1 MKTKRF
7 LSLLLA
13 VMTILST
20 FCGLSF
26 SATAAS
32 VEVAEVAANTE
43 LAENGANYGLM
54 KNIQGSAIL
63 HCFDWKY
70 NDIKAELKSIAEAG
84 FTAVQTSPAQPANS
98 GCWWWLYQPKGF
110 YVGNNSLGS
119 KNDLQTLCQE
129 AEKYGIKVVVDV
141 VANHLAGDHSD
152 IQNELKDGQYW
163 HSHGGSIDY
172 SNRWQI
178 HQGEIG
184 MPDINSEHPFVQQKV
199 SDYVKELS
207 SIGVDGIRWD
217 AAKHIAVPSEQ
228 NCQFWPKVTSA
239 VSGMWHYG
247 EILDDPVANNGS
259 LSESLMKEYSNYIS
273 VTDSGYSGDVR
284 MSFRN
289 GQVSNS
295 VGNYASRGVA
305 KNKIVYW
312 AESHDTYSNNNPD
325 GRHDSSQHID
335 QNKIDRAYAV
345 VASQNGASAL
355 YFSRPN
361 QKDKDSIMAG
371 QKGSVNF
378 KKPEVAAVNQLKNAC
393 DGEKEYMT
401 TADNVAVV
409 CRESGAT
416 IVLGSGSDR
425 NVTVPNAGG
434 TTKPGT
440 YKDLVSGGTFTVTN
454 SQISGQVGQSGIAV
468 LLNAAPRVEGPSAYA
483 EPGSTNYTT
492 DTFKVTLKYEN
503 ATSGQ
508 YSVNGGAFQSFTN
521 GQTITIGKGTAA
533 GTKTTITVK
542 ASNGK
547 ETSDPQT
554 YEYKL
559 SVPAD
564 PGIYYDNSQTKWG
577 SVNCYIYKDGQGAT
591 QWPGVQMTKV
601 QGDIWVVQPPS
612 GFENCQVIFSDNG
625 NNQYPAEEGL
635 KYTGNAM
642 ICNGS
647 EWKEHTK
654 EYDGEDVVPTQPK
667 PTSAPTKPT
676 EIVATTVVQPTEA
689 PKPTEAPTTL
699 PEPTVVIPT
708 EVPTTQ
714 APVKTDP
721 TEDDD
726 IIIIPPTPTKPVK
739 PTQPKPVDPDLNAGE
754 KHLYGD
760 VDKNGKVSIKDAT
773 LMQKALAKMTTLSTI
788 QIIVSDVNADTK
800 VNVKDVT
807 AIQKLC
813 ANILKVFTAGLHYI
827 VPGTATKPVATEAPK
842 PVVTQAP
849 ATQAP
854 VTPDPTEAPV
864 PTQPKPTQPQPTQP
878 QPVVT
883 QAPTTQEPVIEPTE
897 APTTQAPVTEPPVT
911 EAPTQPQPDNYIYL
925 KSTWSSVNCHSWASA
940 GGSETTWPGTAME
953 SLGNGI
959 FRIEL
964 PQGHDSVVFNGDG
977 QQTDDIRIQGTGMIW
992 DGSWQPYS
1000 NNNNNNNNNSNVEV
1014 SADCVYFKDAAG
1026 WNTVNCHSWTEGGEG
1041 TTWPGTP
1048 MESLGNGLYK
1058 IKLPEGHTH
1067 VVFNAGGDHCQ
1078 TDDMAAQAGK
1088 AYNNS
1093 TGQWETI

>member
-1 MKTKRF
+1 MKTKRI
-7 LSLLLA
+7 LSLVLA
-13 VMTILST
+13 LCTILT
-20 FCGLSF
+20 TICGLSF
-26 SATAAS
+26 SASAAS
-32 VEVAEVAANTE
+32 FEIADVAANTE
-43 LAENGANYGLM
+43 LKDTSANYGLA
-54 KNIQGSAIL
+54 KNIQDGNIL

-70 NDIKAELKSIAEAG
+70 NDIKAELKNIAEAG
-84 FTAVQTSPAQPANS
+84 FTSVQTSPAQPA
-98 GCWWWLYQPKGF
+98 GGGEWYWLYQPFGF
-110 YVGNNSLGS
+110 YIGNNPLGTKDELKS
-119 KNDLQTLCQE
+119 LCQE
-129 AEKYGIKVVVDV
+129 ADKYGIKVVVDV
-141 VANHLAGDHSD
+141 VANHLNGEGTNVQDD
-152 IQNELKDGQYW
+152 LRDGQYW
-163 HSHGGSIDY
+163 HNFGDVSSWADRY
-172 SNRWQI
+172 QVT
-178 HQGEIG
+178 QGRIG
-184 MPDINSEHPFVQQKV
+184 MRDLNSEHSYVQQVV
-199 SDYVKELS
+199 SKYIKELES
-207 SIGVDGIRWD
+207 VGVDGIRWD
-217 AAKHIAVPSEQ
+217 AAKHIALPSE
-228 NCQFWPKVTSA
+228 NCNFWPAVTKSN
-239 VSGMWHYG
+239 SLWHYG
-247 EILDDPVANNGS
+247 EILVGPADGGGH
-259 LSESLMKEYSNYIS
+259 EGLMKEYTNYMS
-273 VTDSGYSGDVR
+273 VTDSSYGADVR
-284 MSFRN
+284 NAFAGGN
-289 GQVSNS
+289 A
-295 VGNYASRGVA
+295 VGSHGNWVARGIA
-305 KNKIVYW
+305 PNKLVLW
-312 AESHDTYSNNNPD
+312 GESHDTYSNGPD
-325 GRHDSSQHID
+325 DWGASTNID

-345 VASQNGASAL
+345 VASRNGSNAL

-361 QKDKDSIMAG
+361 ARDKGAIKSGM
-371 QKGSVNF
+371 KGSTSF
-378 KKPEVAAVNQLKNAC
+378 KNAEVAAVNQLKNAC
-393 DGEKEYMT
+393 GTEKDYFVSENG
-401 TADNVAVV
+401 ANAV
-409 CRESGAT
+409 CRESGAV
-416 IVLGSGSDR
+416 IVLGGGGNRQVSISNG
-425 NVTVPNAGG
+425 GG

-635 KYTGNAM
+635 KYSGNAM

-667 PTSAPTKPT
+667 PTPAPTKPT

-726 IIIIPPTPTKPVK
+726 IIIIPPTPTKPTQ

-773 LMQKALAKMTTLSTI
+773 LMQKALARMTTLGTI

-813 ANILKVFTAGLHYI
+813 ANILKIFPTGQYYV

-864 PTQPKPTQPQPTQP
+864 PTQPKPTQPKPTQP

-1026 WNTVNCHSWTEGGEG
+1026 WNTVNCHSWPEGGEG